1 MTRRRV
7 AVLMGGRSSEHPI
20 SVASAQSVIA
30 ALDPERYEVVPV
42 EIGRDGR
49 WSIGSGHVSKELV
62 EATPGG
68 NPVSDP
74 ARSRPQVPLP
84 ATSGAVAATLGEVE
98 VVLPILHGPFGE
110 DGALQGVLEMADV
123 PYVGA
128 GVAASALCMD
138 KDLFKA
144 VMRDQRIPVTRN
156 ITLRAGSV
164 AGKTGDARPE
174 TWGAGSATGK
184 TGDARPETWGA
195 GSATGKTGD
204 GRPETW
210 GAGSATGK
218 TGDARPET
226 WGDSAP
232 GENPFGYPVFVKPA
246 RLGSSVG
253 ITKAHDEDELRAAVA
268 LAFEHDEKVLV
279 EEFIS
284 GIEVEVGVLGSR
296 EPVASLV
303 GEIVVTHNEW
313 YDWQAKYE
321 EGEMDLVIPARI
333 TGEQTLR
340 VQQLAVQAFVATEC
354 EGIARVDCFVRE
366 DGEVLVNEL
375 NTMPGFTA
383 TSVYAKLFE
392 ASGLPYSEL
401 LERAIDLALERRERR
416 SRLRY

>member
-30 ALDPERYEVVPV
+30 ALDPERYEVVAV
-42 EIGRDGR
+42 EIARDGR
-49 WSIGSGHVSKELV
+49 WAIGSGEPPKELP
-62 EATPGG
+62 ERSRAT
-68 NPVSDP
+68 
-74 ARSRPQVPLP
+74 SRPQVPVP
-84 ATSGAVAATLGEVE
+84 GTGSEVTATLGEVE

-144 VMRDQRIPVTRN
+144 VMRDQGIPVTRN
-156 ITLRAGSV
+156 ITLR
-164 AGKTGDARPE
+164 D
-174 TWGAGSATGK
+174 GSAPP
-184 TGDARPETWGA
+184 A
-195 GSATGKTGD
+195 S
-204 GRPETW
+204 
-210 GAGSATGK
+210 
-218 TGDARPET
+218 
-226 WGDSAP
+226 
-232 GENPFGYPVFVKPA
+232 PFGYPVFVKPA

-253 ITKAHDEDELRAAVA
+253 ISKAHDEAELRAAVT

-279 EEFIS
+279 EEFVS
-284 GIEVEVGVLGSR
+284 GIEVEVGVLGNR

-303 GEIVVTHNEW
+303 GEIVVTRNEW
-313 YDWQAKYE
+313 YDWEAKYE

-333 TGEQTLR
+333 TDEQTER

-354 EGIARVDCFVRE
+354 EGIARVDCFVRD
-366 DGEVLVNEL
+366 DGEVLINE
-375 NTMPGFTA
+375 

-392 ASGLPYSEL
+392 ASGLPYAEL
-401 LERAIDLALERRERR
+401 LERAIDLALERRDRR
-416 SRLRY
+416 SRLKF